1 LPICLTFSA
10 TPTVVTS
17 AAKEYPER
25 DTVSIHFVRS
35 AVAGLNAAAQK
46 RVLHAAGIPMDLL
59 ASASSRVTAAAFA
72 SLWLAVNRERDDE
85 FFGLDSQRMK
95 VGSFALITYAVLH
108 SRDLDQALRR
118 MLRAFGAILDDIRG
132 GLTVENGEAVLALET
147 AIRSAAARRFAE
159 ETFLVMVHGLLCW
172 LGGRRIALRRA
183 DFAFARPAH
192 AAEHAVM
199 FTHQLSYD
207 APRTELRFDAA
218 VLKTKV
224 VQSDATVKEF
234 LRNAP
239 QSVFLKYKNLD
250 GWSARLRRRLRQGDA
265 GRWPG
270 FEEVAAEFNVAPSTL
285 GRRLEAEG
293 TTFQLMKDDVRRDLA
308 IHQLHESDRS
318 VPEIAQTLGFEDA
331 SAFRRA
337 FKKWTGSRPAS
348 YRAKASP

>member
-1 LPICLTFSA
+1 LGPN
-10 TPTVVTS
+10 VRN
-17 AAKEYPER
+17 AASEYPER

-35 AVAGLNAAAQK
+35 ALSGLSAAAQR
-46 RVLHAAGIPMDLL
+46 RVLRAAGIPRDLL

-72 SLWLAVNRERDDE
+72 GLWLAVNGERDDE
-85 FFGLDSQRMK
+85 FFGLDSHRMK

-132 GLTVENGEAVLALET
+132 GMTVEGGEAILALET
-147 AIRSAAARRFAE
+147 TIRSASSRRFAE

-172 LGGRRIALRRA
+172 LAGRRIALRRA
-183 DFAFARPAH
+183 DFGFSRSAH
-192 AAEHAVM
+192 AAEHAIM
-199 FTHQLSYD
+199 FTHALRYD
-207 APRTELRFDAA
+207 APRTELRFDEA
-218 VLKTKV
+218 VLKTKIA
-224 VQSDATVKEF
+224 QTDATVKEF

-250 GWSARLRRRLRQGDA
+250 GWSARLRRRLRQSDA
-265 GRWPG
+265 SQWPG
-270 FEEVAAEFNVAPSTL
+270 LEEVAEEFHVAPSTL

-308 IHQLHESDRS
+308 IHHLHESARS
-318 VPEIAQTLGFEDA
+318 VGEIAQVLGFEDT

-348 YRAKASP
+348 YRAGAVVA

>member
-1 LPICLTFSA
+1 MA
-10 TPTVVTS
+10 D
-17 AAKEYPER
+17 AAREYPER

-35 AVAGLNAAAQK
+35 AVSGLSAAAQR
-46 RVLHAAGIPMDLL
+46 RVLHAADIPRPLL

-72 SLWLAVNRERDDE
+72 GLWLSVNRERDDE
-85 FFGLDSQRMK
+85 FFGLDSHRMK
-95 VGSFALITYAVLH
+95 MGSFALITYAVLH

-118 MLRAFGAILDDIRG
+118 MLRAFAAILDDIRG
-132 GLTVENGEAVLALET
+132 GLTVEGGEAILALET
-147 AIRSAAARRFAE
+147 KIRSASSRRFAE

-172 LGGRRIALRRA
+172 LAGRRIALRRIEFG
-183 DFAFARPAH
+183 FAPPAH

-199 FTHQLSYD
+199 FTHNLSYD
-207 APRTELRFDAA
+207 ATRTELRFDASA
-218 VLKTKV
+218 LKIRIT
-224 VQSDATVKEF
+224 QTDATVKNF

-250 GWSARLRRRLRQGDA
+250 GWSARLRRRLRQSDG
-265 GRWPG
+265 GRWPAL
-270 FEEVAAEFNVAPSTL
+270 EEIAEEFNVAPSTL

-308 IHQLHESDRS
+308 IHHLHESTRT
-318 VPEIAQTLGFEDA
+318 VGEIARSLGFEDV

-348 YRAKASP
+348 YRTGTAQN